1 MYAIFSY
8 ILHHLLKLCLIK
20 SEMEYIVAL
29 VNCLKPVFNVKKEC
43 HLRCCGDPRD
53 TSGCLFNVTFEY
65 LIIYYQRISI

>member
-1 MYAIFSY
+1 
-8 ILHHLLKLCLIK
+8 
-20 SEMEYIVAL
+20 MEYILAL